1 LGRALMLA
9 VVTGASRGIGK
20 AIALRLIESGHE
32 VIGTATTQTGAESI
46 SRLLGAGGQ
55 GFVLNISTQQAI
67 SEFLDELKRE
77 QRVPQIL
84 VNNAGITKDNIALR
98 MKPEEWQSVIDTNL
112 SSVFHLS
119 RGLLRGMTKA
129 RWGRIVNI
137 SSVVGSMGN
146 PGQINYAAAK
156 AGMEGF
162 CRALAAEIASR
173 NITVNAVAPG
183 FIDTDM
189 TKSLNESQQ
198 EKLLERVPAGRLGSP
213 EEVAGLVDYLVSEQ
227 AAYINGETIHI
238 NGGLYMG

>member
-1 LGRALMLA
+1 MLA

-67 SEFLDELKRE
+67 SAFLDELKRE

-112 SSVFHLS
+112 SSAFHLS

-198 EKLLERVPAGRLGSP
+198 EELLERVPAGRLGSP

>member
-1 LGRALMLA
+1 MLA
-9 VVTGASRGIGK
+9 LVTGASRGIGK
-20 AIALRLIESGHE
+20 AIAQRLIASGHE
-32 VIGTATTQTGAESI
+32 VMGTATTQAGADAVTD
-46 SRLLGAGGQ
+46 LLGTGGR
-55 GFVLNISTQQAI
+55 GCVLDISSQQTI
-67 SEFLDELKRE
+67 NDFLDELK
-77 QRVPQIL
+77 QQQFVPTIL
-84 VNNAGITKDNIALR
+84 INNAGITQDNIALR
-98 MKPEEWQSVIDTNL
+98 MKAEEWQNVIDTNL

-119 RGLLRGMTKA
+119 KGLLRGMTKA
-129 RWGRIVNI
+129 RWGRIINI

-162 CRALAAEIASR
+162 CRALAAEVASR

-189 TKSLNESQQ
+189 TKKLDDSQQ
-198 EKLLERVPAGRLGSP
+198 TKLLERVPAGRLGDP
-213 EEVAGLVDYLVSEQ
+213 EEVASLVDYLASEQ

>member
-1 LGRALMLA
+1 MLA

-55 GFVLNISTQQAI
+55 GFVLNISTQRAI

-112 SSVFHLS
+112 SSVFYLS

-189 TKSLNESQQ
+189 TKFLNESQQ

>member
-1 LGRALMLA
+1 MLA

-20 AIALRLIESGHE
+20 AIALRLMESGHE

-189 TKSLNESQQ
+189 TRSLNESQQ
-198 EKLLERVPAGRLGSP
+198 AKLLERVPAGRLGSP

>member
-1 LGRALMLA
+1 MLA

-67 SEFLDELKRE
+67 SAFLDELKRE

-129 RWGRIVNI
+129 
-137 SSVVGSMGN
+137 
-146 PGQINYAAAK
+146 
-156 AGMEGF
+156 
-162 CRALAAEIASR
+162 C
-173 NITVNAVAPG
+173 
-183 FIDTDM
+183 
-189 TKSLNESQQ
+189 
-198 EKLLERVPAGRLGSP
+198 LLYTSP
-213 EEVAGLVDYLVSEQ
+213 SPRDRG
-227 AAYINGETIHI
+227 
-238 NGGLYMG
+238 

>member
-1 LGRALMLA
+1 MLA
-9 VVTGASRGIGK
+9 LVTGASRGIGK
-20 AIALRLIESGHE
+20 AIAQRLIASGHE
-32 VIGTATTQTGAESI
+32 VLGTATTQIGADAVTE
-46 SRLLGAGGQ
+46 LLGAGGT
-55 GFVLNISTQQAI
+55 GCVLDISSQQTI
-67 SEFLDELKRE
+67 TDFLDELK
-77 QRVPQIL
+77 QQQLVPNIL
-84 VNNAGITKDNIALR
+84 VNNAGITQDNIALR
-98 MKPEEWQSVIDTNL
+98 MKAEEWQSVIDTNL

-119 RGLLRGMTKA
+119 KGLLRGMTKA
-129 RWGRIVNI
+129 RWGRIINI

-162 CRALAAEIASR
+162 CRALAAEVASR

-189 TKSLNESQQ
+189 TKKLNESQQ
-198 EKLLERVPAGRLGSP
+198 TKLLERVPAGRLGNP
-213 EEVAGLVDYLVSEQ
+213 EEVASLVDYLASEQ

>member
-1 LGRALMLA
+1 MLA
-9 VVTGASRGIGK
+9 IVTGASRGIGK
-20 AIALRLIESGHE
+20 AIALQLIESGHE

-67 SEFLDELKRE
+67 SDFLDELKRQ

-112 SSVFHLS
+112 SSVFYLS

-162 CRALAAEIASR
+162 CRALAAEVASR

-189 TKSLNESQQ
+189 TKTLNESQQ
-198 EKLLERVPAGRLGSP
+198 AKLLERVPAGRLGSP

>member
-1 LGRALMLA
+1 MLA

-189 TKSLNESQQ
+189 TRSLNESQQ
-198 EKLLERVPAGRLGSP
+198 AKLLERVPAGRLGSP

>member
-1 LGRALMLA
+1 MLA

-67 SEFLDELKRE
+67 SAFLDELKRE

-198 EKLLERVPAGRLGSP
+198 EELLERVPAGRLGSP

>member
-1 LGRALMLA
+1 MLA

-67 SEFLDELKRE
+67 SAFLDELKRE

-189 TKSLNESQQ
+189 TKFLNESQQ

>member
-1 LGRALMLA
+1 MLA

-55 GFVLNISTQQAI
+55 GSVLNISTQQAI
-67 SEFLDELKRE
+67 SDFLDELKRQ

-112 SSVFHLS
+112 SSVFYLS

-189 TKSLNESQQ
+189 TKTLNESQQ
-198 EKLLERVPAGRLGSP
+198 VKLLERVPAGRLGSP

-238 NGGLYMG
+238 NGALYMG

>member
-1 LGRALMLA
+1 MLA
-9 VVTGASRGIGK
+9 IVTGASRGIGK
-20 AIALRLIESGHE
+20 AIALQLIESGHE

-67 SEFLDELKRE
+67 SDFLDELKRQ
-77 QRVPQIL
+77 QRVPEIL

-112 SSVFHLS
+112 SSVFYLS

-162 CRALAAEIASR
+162 CRALAAEVASR

-189 TKSLNESQQ
+189 TKTLNESQQ
-198 EKLLERVPAGRLGSP
+198 AKLLERVPAGRLGSP

>member
-1 LGRALMLA
+1 MLA

>member
-1 LGRALMLA
+1 M
-9 VVTGASRGIGK
+9 
-20 AIALRLIESGHE
+20 ESGHE

-189 TKSLNESQQ
+189 TRSLNESQQ
-198 EKLLERVPAGRLGSP
+198 AKLLERVPAGRLGSP

>member
-1 LGRALMLA
+1 MLA

-32 VIGTATTQTGAESI
+32 VIGTATTQTSAESI

-67 SEFLDELKRE
+67 SDFLDELKRQ

-112 SSVFHLS
+112 SSVFYLS

-162 CRALAAEIASR
+162 CRALAGEVASR

-189 TKSLNESQQ
+189 TKTLNESQQ
-198 EKLLERVPAGRLGSP
+198 VKLLERVPAGRLGSP

>member
-1 LGRALMLA
+1 MLA

-67 SEFLDELKRE
+67 SAFLDELKRE

>member
-1 LGRALMLA
+1 MLA

-198 EKLLERVPAGRLGSP
+198 EELLERVPAGRLGSP
-213 EEVAGLVDYLVSEQ
+213 EELAGLVDYLVSEQ